1 MSSGMT
7 RALTIRAASGGLTH
21 FGLQRSALPD
31 YPCPYSDYA
40 YPYSDYPCP
49 YSDYP
54 CPYSN
59 YPCPYSNY
67 PCPYSDCPPLRT
79 YIRTFGAG
87 APASTAVAA
96 AAGAAKPDTDGKFEP
111 NLLNSIVFLVT
122 STMCVG
128 CAAHGRPSQHT
139 RGGRGYVERIYTDI

>member
-1 MSSGMT
+1 MPYFHYLCPYSGYHALIPITRARNPITRTLIPITRPLIPIIRALIPIT
-7 RALTIRAASGGLTH
+7 RALVPITRARTPIVR
-21 FGLQRSALPD
+21 RSEHKSL
-31 YPCPYSDYA
+31 
-40 YPYSDYPCP
+40 
-49 YSDYP
+49 
-54 CPYSN
+54 
-59 YPCPYSNY
+59 
-67 PCPYSDCPPLRT
+67 
-79 YIRTFGAG
+79 RTFGAG

-128 CAAHGRPSQHT
+128 WAAHGRLSQHT